1 MKSFTILTNIC
12 HQWRTLN
19 ELLHLQFMAYT
30 ILGQYNLFMKV
41 KVVSNRETYLKT
53 TLESQS
59 LERIFY
65 KVLKYEKSFQIT
77 CFFKPRN
84 LEMIYH
90 IYFRKKNIVFNLYF
104 KIIYLC
110 IMQNFVLIFPCQRSH
125 SLLICIWINLKY
137 T

>member
-1 MKSFTILTNIC
+1 MDEIIYNFDK
-12 HQWRTLN
+12 WRTLN

-84 LEMIYH
+84 LEMIYD
-90 IYFRKKNIVFNLYF
+90 IYFVFNLF
-104 KIIYLC
+104 
-110 IMQNFVLIFPCQRSH
+110 
-125 SLLICIWINLKY
+125 
-137 T
+137 

>member
-1 MKSFTILTNIC
+1 MRWMKSFTILTNIC

-19 ELLHLQFMAYT
+19 ELLHLQFMAYWIT

-77 CFFKPRN
+77 CFFLN
-84 LEMIYH
+84 HE
-90 IYFRKKNIVFNLYF
+90 
-104 KIIYLC
+104 
-110 IMQNFVLIFPCQRSH
+110 
-125 SLLICIWINLKY
+125 

>member
-1 MKSFTILTNIC
+1 MRWTTSFTILTNIF
-12 HQWRTLN
+12 HQWRKLN
-19 ELLHLQFMAYT
+19 ELLDLWFMAYWHT

-90 IYFRKKNIVFNLYF
+90 IYFRKKKYSFQSIL
-104 KIIYLC
+104 KIS
-110 IMQNFVLIFPCQRSH
+110 V
-125 SLLICIWINLKY
+125 
-137 T
+137 